1 MFTSGGAYWAAG
13 TSVGRAGFN
22 GDFANGELARM
33 TIDRSLRALVA
44 GCAIAVLAGCQTAPP
59 PVVVPA
65 SFTPLGTSAPYLLGD
80 VIGGQRVRA
89 AKMRAAKIRP
99 LSPYE
104 VGPYMADL
112 DSELRRQT
120 AGIGLDVLQV
130 GGSIVIRIPAVFTFD
145 EGSASVKATT
155 DATLLE
161 IARTVKTRNRTF
173 VDVLAHTDTTGT
185 PQGNKALSD
194 RRAAAVATYLAAH
207 GVSKA
212 RIASRGFGESAPLYN
227 PDTTEEQKA
236 ANRRIEIR
244 LVPYRL

>member
-1 MFTSGGAYWAAG
+1 MKVNRSFSTFVVGCSLAA
-13 TSVGRAGFN
+13 
-22 GDFANGELARM
+22 
-33 TIDRSLRALVA
+33 
-44 GCAIAVLAGCQTAPP
+44 LAGCQTAPP

-65 SFTPLGTSAPYLLGD
+65 AFRPLGVSAPYLMGD
-80 VIGGQRVRA
+80 VIGGQRARA

-99 LSPYE
+99 LGPGE

-130 GGSIVIRIPAVFTFD
+130 GGGIVVRIPATFTFD
-145 EGSASVKATT
+145 AGSAAVKATT

-173 VDVLAHTDTTGT
+173 VDVLAHTDTSGT
-185 PQGNKALSD
+185 PEGNKVLSE
-194 RRAAAVATYLAAH
+194 RRAAAVAAYLSGH

-212 RIASRGFGESAPLYN
+212 RMASRGMGESAPLYLPEQN
-227 PDTTEEQKA
+227 ETQKA

-244 LVPYRL
+244 LVPYRG

>member
-1 MFTSGGAYWAAG
+1 
-13 TSVGRAGFN
+13 
-22 GDFANGELARM
+22 M
-33 TIDRSLRALVA
+33 TIHRSLKALVL
-44 GCAIAVLAGCQTAPP
+44 GCVVAATGGCQTAPP

-65 SFTPLGTSAPYLLGD
+65 SFTPLGTAAPYLLGD
-80 VIGGQRVRA
+80 VIGGQRPRA

-104 VGPYMADL
+104 AGAYMADL
-112 DSELRRQT
+112 DAELRRQT

-130 GGSIVIRIPAVFTFD
+130 GGSIVVRIPAIFTFD
-145 EGSASVKATT
+145 AGSAAIKPTT

-185 PQGNKALSD
+185 AEGNLALSNK
-194 RRAAAVATYLAAH
+194 RAAAVATYLAAH

-212 RIASRGFGESAPLYN
+212 RIASKGLGESAPLYN
-227 PDTTEEQKA
+227 PEADETQKA

-244 LVPYRL
+244 LVPYRG

>member
-1 MFTSGGAYWAAG
+1 
-13 TSVGRAGFN
+13 
-22 GDFANGELARM
+22 M
-33 TIDRSLRALVA
+33 TIFRSFNALA
-44 GCAIAVLAGCQTAPP
+44 LGCSIATVSGCQTAPP
-59 PVVVPA
+59 PMVVPA
-65 SFTPLGTSAPYLLGD
+65 SFTPLGTAAPYLLGD
-80 VIGGQRVRA
+80 VIGGQKARA

-104 VGPYMADL
+104 VGAYMAAL

-130 GGSIVIRIPAVFTFD
+130 GGSIVIRIPAIFTFD
-145 EGSASVKATT
+145 PGSAAVKPQT

-173 VDVLAHTDTTGT
+173 VDVLAHTDTSGT
-185 PQGNKALSD
+185 PQGNRTLSE
-194 RRAAAVATYLAAH
+194 RRAAAVATYLAGH

-212 RIASRGFGESAPLYN
+212 RIASRGLGESAPLYN
-227 PDTTEEQKA
+227 PETSETQKA

-244 LVPYRL
+244 LVPYRS

>member
-1 MFTSGGAYWAAG
+1 
-13 TSVGRAGFN
+13 
-22 GDFANGELARM
+22 M
-33 TIDRSLRALVA
+33 TITRCLKALSVA
-44 GCAIAVLAGCQTAPP
+44 GAFAVIAGCQTAPP
-59 PVVVPA
+59 PMVVPA
-65 SFTPLGTSAPYLLGD
+65 SFTPLGVTAPYLMGD
-80 VIGGQRVRA
+80 VIGGQKARS

-104 VGPYMADL
+104 VGPYIADL
-112 DSELRRQT
+112 AAELRRQT

-130 GGSIVIRIPAVFTFD
+130 GGGIVVRIPANFTFD
-145 EGSASVKATT
+145 TGSAAVKATT

-185 PQGNKALSD
+185 AETNLALSNK
-194 RRAAAVATYLAAH
+194 RAAAVATYLSGH

-212 RIASRGFGESAPLYN
+212 RIASRGLGESAPLYN
-227 PDTTEEQKA
+227 PEADETQRA

-244 LVPYRL
+244 LVPYRA

>member
-1 MFTSGGAYWAAG
+1 MSL
-13 TSVGRAGFN
+13 V
-22 GDFANGELARM
+22 
-33 TIDRSLRALVA
+33 RSLRRLSVGCALVA
-44 GCAIAVLAGCQTAPP
+44 VAGCQTSPPP

-65 SFTPLGTSAPYLLGD
+65 AFRPLGLTAPYLQGD
-80 VIGGQRVRA
+80 VIGGQKARA

-99 LSPYE
+99 LTAYE
-104 VGPYMADL
+104 VGPYLAEL
-112 DSELRRQT
+112 DAELRRQT

-130 GGSIVIRIPAVFTFD
+130 GGGIVIRIPAAFTFD
-145 EGSASVKATT
+145 AGSAAVKATT

-212 RIASRGFGESAPLYN
+212 RIASRGLGESAPLYN

>member
-1 MFTSGGAYWAAG
+1 
-13 TSVGRAGFN
+13 
-22 GDFANGELARM
+22 M
-33 TIDRSLRALVA
+33 TIHRSLKALVL
-44 GCAIAVLAGCQTAPP
+44 GCAVAATGGCQTAPP

-65 SFTPLGTSAPYLLGD
+65 SFTPLGTAAPYLLGD
-80 VIGGQRVRA
+80 VIGGQRPRA

-104 VGPYMADL
+104 AGAYMADL
-112 DSELRRQT
+112 DAELRRQT

-130 GGSIVIRIPAVFTFD
+130 GGSIVVRIPAIFTFD
-145 EGSASVKATT
+145 AGSAAIKPTT

-185 PQGNKALSD
+185 AEGNLALSNK
-194 RRAAAVATYLAAH
+194 RAAAVATYLAAH

-212 RIASRGFGESAPLYN
+212 RIASKGLGESAPLYN
-227 PDTTEEQKA
+227 PEADETQKA

-244 LVPYRL
+244 LVPYRG

>member
-1 MFTSGGAYWAAG
+1 MITNRSFKA
-13 TSVGRAGFN
+13 
-22 GDFANGELARM
+22 LA
-33 TIDRSLRALVA
+33 V
-44 GCAIAVLAGCQTAPP
+44 GCALAFLGGCQTAPP
-59 PVVVPA
+59 PMVVPA
-65 SFTPLGTSAPYLLGD
+65 SFTPLGVTAPYLMGD
-80 VIGGQRVRA
+80 VVGGLKLRS

-130 GGSIVIRIPAVFTFD
+130 GGSIVVRVPAIFTFD
-145 EGSASVKATT
+145 AGSAAIKPTT

-173 VDVLAHTDTTGT
+173 VDVLAHTDTSGT
-185 PQGNKALSD
+185 PQTNRILSEK
-194 RRAAAVATYLAAH
+194 RAAAVASYLAAH

-212 RIASRGFGESAPLYN
+212 RIASRGLGESAPLYA
-227 PDTTEEQKA
+227 PETSETQKA

-244 LVPYRL
+244 LIPYRA